1 MNPGGEPGRDEGGLP
16 PVDVDIP
23 DDARELD
30 REVLAYHREQRAL
43 RRRARW
49 ARLLG
54 PLHQHGAILPLIASC
69 VALSMLA
76 GTLLSVFSIS
86 PAAAPVLSHSASP
99 GAGSGANPG
108 ASSGATSGTS
118 SQASPSSAA
127 PVASR
132 LPPGTVYVGGQATAV
147 RGLVRAV
154 LVLVPRSCRCQQ
166 AVQQVTM
173 QAARAGVRRVY
184 FVGTA
189 DRMTDVTQLT
199 RTAGLG
205 TAVAVKDAT
214 NVLGTAYH
222 PAGLTIVLVQADA
235 TTSVRR
241 HLVAGQ
247 FRLEDQLRQL
257 GTTGQGGSPQPG
269 SAASVVPTPT

>member
-30 REVLAYHREQRAL
+30 REVLAYRREQRAL

-49 ARLLG
+49 NRLLG
-54 PLHQHGAILPLIASC
+54 PLRRHGAILPLVASC

-86 PAAAPVLSHSASP
+86 PAAAPVLSHSAGSGTSPGP
-99 GAGSGANPG
+99 GAGSGT
-108 ASSGATSGTS
+108 ATDTS
-118 SQASPSSAA
+118 M
-127 PVASR
+127 
-132 LPPGTVYVGGQATAV
+132 LPQGTVYVDGKATAV

-154 LVLVPRSCRCQQ
+154 LVLVPSGCRCQQ
-166 AVQQVTM
+166 ALKQVTT
-173 QAARAGVRRVY
+173 QAARAGVQRVY

-189 DRMTDVTQLT
+189 SAMTDVTQLAQ
-199 RTAGLG
+199 TAGLG

-214 NVLGTAYH
+214 NVLGAAYH
-222 PAGLTIVLVQADA
+222 PAGLTIVLVRADA
-235 TTSVRR
+235 TTTVQR

-247 FRLEDQLRQL
+247 FQLQERLREL
-257 GTTGQGGSPQPG
+257 GTTGRSASPQPG

>member
-1 MNPGGEPGRDEGGLP
+1 VNPGGEPGRDEGGLP
-16 PVDVDIP
+16 PVDVELP

-99 GAGSGANPG
+99 GANPG
-108 ASSGATSGTS
+108 ASSGTSSGATSGTS
-118 SQASPSSAA
+118 SQASPSRPA
-127 PVASR
+127 PEASR
-132 LPPGTVYVGGQATAV
+132 LPLGTVYVRGKATAV

-166 AVQQVTM
+166 AVQQVTT

-214 NVLGTAYH
+214 NVLGAAYH

-247 FRLEDQLRQL
+247 FQLEDQLRQL
-257 GTTGQGGSPQPG
+257 GTTGQGASPQPG

>member
-16 PVDVDIP
+16 PVEVDIP

-30 REVLAYHREQRAL
+30 REVLAYRREQRAR

-54 PLHQHGAILPLIASC
+54 PLHQHGAILPLVASC

-99 GAGSGANPG
+99 GARPPASPG
-108 ASSGATSGTS
+108 AASGTS
-118 SQASPSSAA
+118 SQASPSRPATE
-127 PVASR
+127 ASS
-132 LPPGTVYVGGQATAV
+132 LPLGTVYVGGKATAV

-154 LVLVPRSCRCQQ
+154 LVLVPRNCRCQQ
-166 AVQQVTM
+166 AVQQVTT

-189 DRMTDVTQLT
+189 DRMTDVNQLT

-214 NVLGTAYH
+214 NVLGAAYH

-235 TTSVRR
+235 TTSVQRN
-241 HLVAGQ
+241 LVAGQ
-247 FRLEDQLRQL
+247 FQLEDRLRQL
-257 GTTGQGGSPQPG
+257 GATGRGASPQPG

>member
-23 DDARELD
+23 DDVRELD

-86 PAAAPVLSHSASP
+86 PAAAPVLSHSANP
-99 GAGSGANPG
+99 GASSGASSA

-118 SQASPSSAA
+118 SQASPSSPATE
-127 PVASR
+127 ASS
-132 LPPGTVYVGGQATAV
+132 LPLGTVYVGGKATAV

-154 LVLVPRSCRCQQ
+154 LVLVPRNCRCQQ
-166 AVQQVTM
+166 AVQQVTT

-214 NVLGTAYH
+214 NVLGAAYH

-247 FRLEDQLRQL
+247 FQLEDQLRKL
-257 GTTGQGGSPQPG
+257 GTTGQGASPQPG

>member
-1 MNPGGEPGRDEGGLP
+1 MNPGGEPGRDEDGLP
-16 PVDVDIP
+16 PVDVEIP

-30 REVLAYHREQRAL
+30 REALAYQREQRAR

-49 ARLLG
+49 SRLLG
-54 PLHQHGAILPLIASC
+54 PLHQHGAILPLVASC

-86 PAAAPVLSHSASP
+86 PAAAPVLSHSANP
-99 GAGSGANPG
+99 GASPG

-118 SQASPSSAA
+118 SQASPSR
-127 PVASR
+127 PVTEASS
-132 LPPGTVYVGGQATAV
+132 LPPGTVYVDGQATPV

-154 LVLVPRSCRCQQ
+154 LVLVPRNCRCQQ
-166 AVQQVTM
+166 AVQQITS

-189 DRMTDVTQLT
+189 DRMTDVIQLT

-205 TAVAVKDAT
+205 TAVAVKDAA
-214 NVLGTAYH
+214 NVLGAAYH

-235 TTSVRR
+235 TTSVQR
-241 HLVAGQ
+241 HLVAGRFQ
-247 FRLEDQLRQL
+247 LEDQLRQL
-257 GTTGQGGSPQPG
+257 GITGQGASPQPG
-269 SAASVVPTPT
+269 SAAAVVPTPT

>member
-30 REVLAYHREQRAL
+30 REVLAYHREQRAA

-49 ARLLG
+49 NRLLG
-54 PLHQHGAILPLIASC
+54 PLRRHGAILPLVASC

-86 PAAAPVLSHSASP
+86 PASAPVLSRPASP
-99 GAGSGANPG
+99 GQRPPSTP
-108 ASSGATSGTS
+108 ATDRRS
-118 SQASPSSAA
+118 
-127 PVASR
+127 
-132 LPPGTVYVGGQATAV
+132 LPPGTVFVSGKATPV

-154 LVLVPRSCRCQQ
+154 LVLVPSRCRCGQ
-166 AVQQVTM
+166 AVRQVTT
-173 QAARAGVRRVY
+173 QAARAGVQRVY

-189 DRMTDVTQLT
+189 SAMTDVTQLAQ
-199 RTAGLG
+199 TAGLG

-214 NVLGTAYH
+214 NVLGHAYH
-222 PAGLTIVLVQADA
+222 AAGLTIVLVRADA
-235 TTSVRR
+235 TTTVHRN
-241 HLVAGQ
+241 LVAGQ
-247 FRLEDQLRQL
+247 FQLEDQIRQL
-257 GTTGQGGSPQPG
+257 GTTVRSASPKPG
-269 SAASVVPTPT
+269 SAVSVVPAPT

>member
-1 MNPGGEPGRDEGGLP
+1 VNPGGEPGRDEGGLP

-30 REVLAYHREQRAL
+30 REVLAYRREQRAL

-49 ARLLG
+49 NRLLG
-54 PLHQHGAILPLIASC
+54 PLRQHGAILPLVASC

-86 PAAAPVLSHSASP
+86 PAAAPVLSHSAASGAGP
-99 GAGSGANPG
+99 GRGAGSGAATD
-108 ASSGATSGTS
+108 ASM
-118 SQASPSSAA
+118 
-127 PVASR
+127 
-132 LPPGTVYVGGQATAV
+132 LPQGTVYVDGKATAV

-154 LVLVPRSCRCQQ
+154 LVLVPPGCGCQQ
-166 AVQQVTM
+166 ALKQVTT
-173 QAARAGVRRVY
+173 QAARAGVQRVY

-189 DRMTDVTQLT
+189 SAMTDVTQLAQ
-199 RTAGLG
+199 TAGLG

-214 NVLGTAYH
+214 NVLGAAYH
-222 PAGLTIVLVQADA
+222 PAGLTIVLVRGDA
-235 TTSVRR
+235 TTIVQR

-247 FRLEDQLRQL
+247 FQLQDRLREL
-257 GTTGQGGSPQPG
+257 GTTGRSASPQPG

>member
-30 REVLAYHREQRAL
+30 REVLAYQREQRAL

-99 GAGSGANPG
+99 GASSA
-108 ASSGATSGTS
+108 ASSAAGSGATSGTS
-118 SQASPSSAA
+118 SQASPSRPATE
-127 PVASR
+127 ASS
-132 LPPGTVYVGGQATAV
+132 LPLGTVYVGGKATAV

-154 LVLVPRSCRCQQ
+154 LVLVPRGCRCQQ
-166 AVQQVTM
+166 AVQQVTA

-189 DRMTDVTQLT
+189 DHMTDVTQLT

-205 TAVAVKDAT
+205 TAIAVKDAT
-214 NVLGTAYH
+214 NVLGAAYH

-235 TTSVRR
+235 TTSVQRN
-241 HLVAGQ
+241 LVAGQ
-247 FRLEDQLRQL
+247 FQLEGRLRQL
-257 GTTGQGGSPQPG
+257 GTTGQGASPQPG